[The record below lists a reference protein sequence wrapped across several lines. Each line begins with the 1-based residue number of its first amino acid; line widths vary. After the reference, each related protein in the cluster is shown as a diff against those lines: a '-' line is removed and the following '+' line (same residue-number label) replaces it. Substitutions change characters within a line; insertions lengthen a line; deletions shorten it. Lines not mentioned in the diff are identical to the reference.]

1 MHAVYRAVFDQKMV
15 LFYCI
20 KFRKTAIVARYPFA
34 FPGRWDRL
42 TVAEY
47 DDKLKIMPTFRNFCW
62 KTVLYRADSLRK
74 VGINRKWR
82 IPWTKR
88 S

>member
-20 KFRKTAIVARYPFA
+20 KFRKTAIVARYPIA
-34 FPGRWDRL
+34 FRGRWDRL

-47 DDKLKIMPTFRNFCW
+47 DDKLKNNDNISNYF
-62 KTVLYRADSLRK
+62 
-74 VGINRKWR
+74 VGRLSYTEQSACEK
-82 IPWTKR
+82 
-88 S
+88 SG